1 MRAFPVILA
10 SLVLSACGET
20 HRSAPVDGEGSAAAS
35 FPLEVTLEDG
45 TVLRGS
51 QLSVS
56 ILDGADGFIQL
67 WVDGQDEE
75 GQVGWSAVGVAAVDD
90 LDDGELTL
98 AMRKL
103 PLEDGIANVAR
114 HHGEGSYVGAEAGDL
129 EVSLGDDGQAEGVA
143 TATPAEVSATFDGP
157 YSVSCWVAPEALG
170 QEPNGT
176 GDPGGHARIQDEGF
190 ESEFCRRFAA
200 WR

>member
-1 MRAFPVILA
+1 MRALPLILA

-20 HRSAPVDGEGSAAAS
+20 HRSSAPPGGESAAAS

-45 TVLRGS
+45 TVLRGPH
-51 QLSVS
+51 LSVS
-56 ILDGADGFIQL
+56 ILDGADGVIQL
-67 WVDGQDEE
+67 AVDGQDED
-75 GQVGWSAVGVAAVDD
+75 GQVGWSAIGVAAVDD
-90 LDDGELTL
+90 LDDGELTF

-129 EVSLGDDGQAEGVA
+129 EVSLGDDGQADGVA
-143 TATPAEVSATFDGP
+143 TATPVEVSAAFDGP

-176 GDPGGHARIQDEGF
+176 GDPGGAVRIQDEDF